1 MNAQL
6 RNSSCYVTTTL
17 RVRVSPK
24 KYLYPDLLVYCG
36 EPQLTDE
43 VEDTITNP
51 NVIFEILS
59 PSTTDYD
66 QGGKF
71 RLYQQLPSFEEYVLV
86 SQDTPRVEVSRKTSD
101 DTWQTTTYKVL
112 DASFPLES
120 LGITLPL
127 SEIYARL
134 T

>member
-1 MNAQL
+1 MT
-6 RNSSCYVTTTL
+6 REI

-51 NVIFEILS
+51 KVIVEVLS
-59 PSTTDYD
+59 PSTANYD

-86 SQDTPRVEVSRKTSD
+86 SQDTPRVEVSRKT
-101 DTWQTTTYKVL
+101 
-112 DASFPLES
+112 
-120 LGITLPL
+120 
-127 SEIYARL
+127 
-134 T
+134 